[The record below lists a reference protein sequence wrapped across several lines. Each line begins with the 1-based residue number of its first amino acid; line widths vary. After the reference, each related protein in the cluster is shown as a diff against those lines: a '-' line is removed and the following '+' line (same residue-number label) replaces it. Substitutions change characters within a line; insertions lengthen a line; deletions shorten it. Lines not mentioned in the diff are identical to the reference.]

1 MEAQAPK
8 ALLLD
13 PNSFLAVPLEN
24 GWGPILKEEPWRR
37 GVLTI
42 YTYHPGENLVHK
54 HNTDKSIKFDV
65 VGVWITTK
73 YIHICYTEWKH

>member
-1 MEAQAPK
+1 MEARAPK
-8 ALLLD
+8 APLVD

-65 VGVWITTK
+65 VGV
-73 YIHICYTEWKH
+73 